1 MPISFLDYAGLG
13 RPQWRGELAPSKS
26 LYFLL
31 LGAPDVH
38 ARIRNGHVLNQ
49 IAALPLPDKARVLEL
64 GSARGLALFWLAR
77 HHREWQLTGIDL
89 EEEWV
94 AISERAAR
102 KGGFHNLN
110 FRCGPAEELAE
121 RESYDLILCIDVLE
135 HIADDAGLL
144 RQMKE
149 ALKPG
154 GYLVLHVPRRRHE
167 QWRWLSTFRAHEV
180 EGHVR
185 EEYQEQELRQLLSAA
200 GYVLVNLRETFGRWG
215 EVAFEL
221 NMMGWKRWRLRTLMA
236 LLTYLPSL
244 LLGFQ
249 DVRHVW
255 GRGNAFL
262 AVALAA
268 GGETGS

>member
-1 MPISFLDYAGLG
+1 MRIRFWDYAGLG
-13 RPQWRGELAPSKS
+13 RPQWRGEPSLLKS
-26 LYFLL
+26 LYFFL

-38 ARIRNGHVLNQ
+38 ARIRNSHVLNR
-49 IAALPLPDKARVLEL
+49 IAALPLPGEARVLEL

-77 HHREWQLTGIDL
+77 HHPSWQLTGIDL

-94 AISERAAR
+94 AVSERAAR
-102 KGGFHNLN
+102 RGGYHNLA
-110 FRCGPAEELAE
+110 FRCGPAQELAE
-121 RESYDLILCIDVLE
+121 KESYDLILCVDVLE
-135 HIADDAGLL
+135 HIVDDAGLL

-167 QWRWLSTFRAHEV
+167 QWRWLRAFREHDI

-185 EEYQEQELRQLLSAA
+185 EEYRDQDLRQLLPAA
-200 GYVLVNLRETFGRWG
+200 GYRLVDLRETFGRWG

-221 NMMGWKRWRLRTLMA
+221 NMMGWKHWRLRTLIT
-236 LLTYLPSL
+236 LLTYVPSL
-244 LLGFQ
+244 LLGFL
-249 DVRHVW
+249 DVQHVR

-262 AVALAA
+262 VVAEADD
-268 GGETGS
+268 GGMGS